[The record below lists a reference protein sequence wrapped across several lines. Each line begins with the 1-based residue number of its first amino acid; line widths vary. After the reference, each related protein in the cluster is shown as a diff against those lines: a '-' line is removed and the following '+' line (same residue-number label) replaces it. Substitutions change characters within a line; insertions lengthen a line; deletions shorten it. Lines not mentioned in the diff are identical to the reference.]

1 MARTTIDPR
10 SNSLPGAAA
19 QYERRPGLHAVG
31 AAAARVARPIVA
43 RRGDGVLGRLKADWR
58 AIAGDD
64 VAVTAWPETL
74 GRAGVLKLHVAPT
87 AALELQH
94 RTPLLIERI
103 NLFFGRRVVER
114 IALVQGPL
122 PLAAAPPPA
131 AQPDSLSA
139 AAAAA
144 LDARLAGIADPALRE
159 ALCGLGRLVLGRRD
173 G

>member
-1 MARTTIDPR
+1 MK
-10 SNSLPGAAA
+10 LPGAAA

-31 AAAARVARPIVA
+31 AAAARVVRPIVA

-58 AIAGDD
+58 AIASDEL
-64 VAVTAWPETL
+64 AAAAWPEAL
-74 GRAGVLKLHVAPT
+74 GRAGVLKLRVAPH

-103 NLFFGRRVVER
+103 NLFFGRGVVER

-122 PLAAAPPPA
+122 PLAAAPSPVVR
-131 AQPDSLSA
+131 PDSLSA
-139 AAAAA
+139 AAATA
-144 LDARLAGIADPALRE
+144 LEVRLAGVTDPALRK